1 MSVFKSEDFQAAPGP
16 LSVEA
21 QWTTEVRSEK
31 ETDLDD
37 DSPPP
42 PHSGCMWQRE
52 RGIDRERR

>member
-42 PHSGCMWQRE
+42 PIQAACGRE
-52 RGIDRERR
+52 RGG